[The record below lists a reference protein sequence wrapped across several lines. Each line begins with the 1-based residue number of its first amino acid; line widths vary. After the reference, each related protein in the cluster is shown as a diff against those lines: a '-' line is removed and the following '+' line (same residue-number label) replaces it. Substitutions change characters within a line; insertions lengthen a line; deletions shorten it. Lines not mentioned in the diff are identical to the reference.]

1 MTYES
6 KKQLK
11 EIFDNFAQPK
21 IKKSDSIG
29 DYMIIH
35 VSNTGYNDDRE
46 HSFDDESLEEI
57 ARSKLDETDDFS
69 YIDIK
74 LEHPNWL
81 SDTIYV
87 KVNN

>member
-1 MTYES
+1 MNPKE
-6 KKQLK
+6 QLT

-35 VSNTGYNDDRE
+35 VSNTGYNDNRQ

-57 ARSKLDETDDFS
+57 ARSKLEETENFS
-69 YIDIK
+69 YVDIE

-87 KVNN
+87 ELNK